1 MCFSP
6 RWIYSIYLCIHIHIC
21 CTILCRKDRANL
33 NIFFIGS
40 LSLWL
45 FLSLSLSLCLSFISY
60 LQCVVQVSLAL
71 SLSFIVS
78 FLHVISHHF
87 AIFLSLINII
97 IIFSSSSFDNVG
109 VVESGVHLI
118 YIKKPDRLTMTRKQQ
133 LRKKIAFV
141 FLHFILLFL
150 ALLFFAFLLIFF
162 RHILL
167 GMMLGTE
174 KMQLKSYFLLFCSM
188 FYIFKKRFTRKLNTQ
203 KTQQVERGIMMVNRI
218 NITTS
223 SNFLPPTH
231 SFVYTR
237 QLNINTRIPTPN
249 RKHTHNIRH

>member
-1 MCFSP
+1 M
-6 RWIYSIYLCIHIHIC
+6 
-21 CTILCRKDRANL
+21 A
-33 NIFFIGS
+33 
-40 LSLWL
+40 
-45 FLSLSLSLCLSFISY
+45 LSLSLSLCLSFISC

-162 RHILL
+162 PAHPFRNDAGHGENAIKIL
-167 GMMLGTE
+167 
-174 KMQLKSYFLLFCSM
+174 F
-188 FYIFKKRFTRKLNTQ
+188 
-203 KTQQVERGIMMVNRI
+203 
-218 NITTS
+218 
-223 SNFLPPTH
+223 
-231 SFVYTR
+231 SFVLFDVLY
-237 QLNINTRIPTPN
+237 L
-249 RKHTHNIRH
+249 